1 MRVFLLSLFLCLAVL
16 FPKTGNAQV
25 SQFRIPQPEVTASNA
40 DWQVNSSPILVGG
53 VIYYP
58 TRGFRE
64 FDGQVMAEVD
74 VFEGVPIYA
83 DTTLEPYSELY
94 VPVGGTRM
102 RAYERRR
109 DGALASTSAS
119 RVPSFPIIVRTEPAP
134 GQRIDET
141 AAAVGGDRRVG
152 YGASPDTTRGAGAA
166 FVVNTADRPGG
177 SAAAYDPRPTPA
189 VSATN
194 TADRT
199 ATTRT
204 MMQSIARPSTNNG
217 IWLEF
222 DNARWYAVGPATAF
236 SPDRFEPLG
245 EYRGFPVYRD
255 KTRTDGAIWVS
266 VFKDSPAVA
275 PYAKR

>member
-1 MRVFLLSLFLCLAVL
+1 MRVFLLGLFLCLAVL

-25 SQFRIPQPEVTASNA
+25 SHFRSPLPEVTAANA
-40 DWQVNSSPILVGG
+40 DWQINSSPIAVDG
-53 VIYYP
+53 VVYYA

-64 FDGQVMAEVD
+64 FDGQVMAQVSVLD
-74 VFEGVPIYA
+74 GVPIYT

-109 DGALASTSAS
+109 DGELASTSAS
-119 RVPSFPIIVRTEPAP
+119 RVPSFPIIVGTEPAP

-141 AAAVGGDRRVG
+141 AAAAGGDRRVG
-152 YGASPDTTRGAGAA
+152 YGAFDTARGIGAQ
-166 FVVNTADRPGG
+166 FVGNAADRFGG
-177 SAAAYDPRPTPA
+177 TAAYDPGPTSA
-189 VSATN
+189 TAATN
-194 TADRT
+194 TADRDA
-199 ATTRT
+199 ATRSMTR
-204 MMQSIARPSTNNG
+204 SIPRPGANNG

-222 DNARWYAVGPATAF
+222 DNARWYAVGPAAAF

-255 KTRTDGAIWVS
+255 RTRRDGAIWVS
-266 VFKDSPAVA
+266 VVKDGDAVA

>member
-1 MRVFLLSLFLCLAVL
+1 MRVFLLGLFLCLAVL

-25 SQFRIPQPEVTASNA
+25 SHFRSPLPEVTAANA
-40 DWQVNSSPILVGG
+40 DWQINSSPIAVDG
-53 VIYYP
+53 VVYYP

-64 FDGQVMAEVD
+64 FDGQVMAQVSGLD
-74 VFEGVPIYA
+74 GVPIYA

-109 DGALASTSAS
+109 DGELASTSAS
-119 RVPSFPIIVRTEPAP
+119 RVPSFPIIVGTEPAP

-141 AAAVGGDRRVG
+141 AAAAGGDRRVG
-152 YGASPDTTRGAGAA
+152 YGAFDTARGIGAQ
-166 FVVNTADRPGG
+166 FVGNAADRFGG
-177 SAAAYDPRPTPA
+177 TAAYDPGPTSA
-189 VSATN
+189 TAATN
-194 TADRT
+194 TKDREA
-199 ATTRT
+199 ATRSMTR
-204 MMQSIARPSTNNG
+204 SIPRPGANNG

-222 DNARWYAVGPATAF
+222 DNARWYAVGPAAAF

-245 EYRGFPVYRD
+245 QYRGFPVYRD
-255 KTRTDGAIWVS
+255 KTRRDGAIWVS
-266 VFKDSPAVA
+266 VVKDGDAVA

>member
-1 MRVFLLSLFLCLAVL
+1 MRVFLLGLFLCLAVL

-25 SQFRIPQPEVTASNA
+25 SHFRSPLPEVTAANA
-40 DWQVNSSPILVGG
+40 DWQINSSPIAVDG
-53 VIYYP
+53 VVYYP

-64 FDGQVMAEVD
+64 FDGQVMAQVSVLD
-74 VFEGVPIYA
+74 GVPIYA

-109 DGALASTSAS
+109 DGELASTSAS
-119 RVPSFPIIVRTEPAP
+119 RVPSFPIIVGTEPAP

-141 AAAVGGDRRVG
+141 AAAAGGDRRVG
-152 YGASPDTTRGAGAA
+152 YGAFDTARGIGAQ
-166 FVVNTADRPGG
+166 FVGNAADRFGG
-177 SAAAYDPRPTPA
+177 TAAYDPGPTPA
-189 VSATN
+189 TAATN
-194 TADRT
+194 TKDREA
-199 ATTRT
+199 ATRSMTR
-204 MMQSIARPSTNNG
+204 SIPRPGANNG

-222 DNARWYAVGPATAF
+222 DNARWYAVGPAAAF

-245 EYRGFPVYRD
+245 QYRGFPVYRD
-255 KTRTDGAIWVS
+255 KTRADGTIWVS
-266 VFKDSPAVA
+266 VVTDGPAVA

>member
-1 MRVFLLSLFLCLAVL
+1 
-16 FPKTGNAQV
+16 
-25 SQFRIPQPEVTASNA
+25 VTASNA
-40 DWQVNSSPILVGG
+40 DWQTNGSPIVVDG
-53 VIYYP
+53 VVYYA

-64 FDGQVMAEVD
+64 FDGQVMVQ
-74 VFEGVPIYA
+74 VGLFEGVPIYA
-83 DTTLEPYSELY
+83 DATLEPYSELY

-141 AAAVGGDRRVG
+141 VAAVGGDRRVG
-152 YGASPDTTRGAGAA
+152 YGAFPDTARGAGAGSA
-166 FVVNTADRPGG
+166 FNAADRLGG
-177 SAAAYDPRPTPA
+177 TAAAYDLTPA
-189 VSATN
+189 PASAATN
-194 TADRT
+194 TADRGVT
-199 ATTRT
+199 PRT
-204 MMQSIARPSTNNG
+204 MMQSIPRPSTNNG
-217 IWLEF
+217 VWLEF

-245 EYRGFPVYRD
+245 EYRGFRVYRD
-255 KTRTDGAIWVS
+255 KTRADSAIWVS
-266 VFKDSPAVA
+266 VVKDGPAVA

>member
-1 MRVFLLSLFLCLAVL
+1 MRVFLLGLCLCLAVL

-25 SQFRIPQPEVTASNA
+25 SQFRSPLPEVTAANA
-40 DWQVNSSPILVGG
+40 DWQINSSPIAVDG
-53 VIYYP
+53 VVYFP

-64 FDGQVMAEVD
+64 FDGQVMAQVSGLD
-74 VFEGVPIYA
+74 GVPIYA

-119 RVPSFPIIVRTEPAP
+119 RVPSFPIIVGTEPAP

-141 AAAVGGDRRVG
+141 AAAAGGDRRAG
-152 YGASPDTTRGAGAA
+152 YGAFDTARGAGAP
-166 FVVNTADRPGG
+166 FVGNAADRPGG
-177 SAAAYDPRPTPA
+177 TAAYDPRPTPA
-189 VSATN
+189 TAATN
-194 TADRT
+194 TADRDA
-199 ATTRT
+199 ATRSMTRT
-204 MMQSIARPSTNNG
+204 IPRPSANNG

-222 DNARWYAVGPATAF
+222 NNARWYAVGPSAAF

-255 KTRTDGAIWVS
+255 KTRRDGAIWVS
-266 VFKDSPAVA
+266 LVKDGDAVA

>member
-1 MRVFLLSLFLCLAVL
+1 MRVFLLGLFLSLAAL

-25 SQFRIPQPEVTASNA
+25 SQFRSPLPEVTAANA
-40 DWQVNSSPILVGG
+40 DWQINSTPVVVDG
-53 VIYYP
+53 VVYYP

-64 FDGQVMAEVD
+64 FDGQVMAQVGLVD
-74 VFEGVPIYA
+74 GVPIYA

-152 YGASPDTTRGAGAA
+152 SGAFPDMARGAAAAGAG
-166 FVVNTADRPGG
+166 NTADRLGG
-177 SAAAYDPRPTPA
+177 TAAAYDARPTPA
-189 VSATN
+189 AAAT
-194 TADRT
+194 TADRDE
-199 ATTRT
+199 TRRT
-204 MMQSIARPSTNNG
+204 LMQSIPRPSTNNG
-217 IWLEF
+217 VWLEF

-255 KTRTDGAIWVS
+255 KTHADGTIWVS
-266 VFKDSPAVA
+266 VVKDGPAVA

>member
-1 MRVFLLSLFLCLAVL
+1 MRVFLLGLFLCLAVL

-25 SQFRIPQPEVTASNA
+25 SPFRSPLPEVTAANA
-40 DWQVNSSPILVGG
+40 DWQINSSPVIVNG
-53 VIYYP
+53 VVYYP

-64 FDGQVMAEVD
+64 FDGQVMAQVGL
-74 VFEGVPIYA
+74 FEGVPIYA

-119 RVPSFPIIVRTEPAP
+119 RVPSFPIIVGTEPAP

-141 AAAVGGDRRVG
+141 AAAVGGNRRVG
-152 YGASPDTTRGAGAA
+152 SGAFLDATRGAGAA
-166 FVVNTADRPGG
+166 GVVNTADRLGG
-177 SAAAYDPRPTPA
+177 TSAAYDSSPTPA
-189 VSATN
+189 ATAAN
-194 TADRT
+194 TADR
-199 ATTRT
+199 APTRT
-204 MMQSIARPSTNNG
+204 LMQSIPRPSTNNG

-266 VFKDSPAVA
+266 VAKDGPAVA